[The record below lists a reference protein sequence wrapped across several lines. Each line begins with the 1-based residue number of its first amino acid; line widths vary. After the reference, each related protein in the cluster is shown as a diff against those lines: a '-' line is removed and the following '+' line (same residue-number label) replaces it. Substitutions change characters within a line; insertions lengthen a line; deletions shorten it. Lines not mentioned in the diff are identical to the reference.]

1 MEIIPAIDLHGGNC
15 VRLLRGERDRETV
28 YSTNPAEIGLQ
39 WQKAGAKRLHMVD
52 LDGAFEGRRI
62 NAAAIQAVASALTI
76 PIQLGGGNRNI
87 EIIRETFAYGVTK
100 IILGTVAVQ
109 EPDFV
114 RRLVEEY
121 GERII
126 VGIDARDGMVAVQG
140 WTMSSSVKA
149 VDLALQ
155 MQELGVAEIIYTDIS
170 RDGTLEGPNF
180 TALKEMAEAISI
192 PLIASGGVSSLDD
205 LFRLRDMEHLG
216 IPAAIVGQALYTGK
230 IDLQETIQTMQNAE
244 CRMQNF

>member
-1 MEIIPAIDLHGGNC
+1 MVFVEVIPAIDLHGGNC

-28 YSTNPAEIGLQ
+28 YSANPAEIGAM
-39 WQKAGAKRLHMVD
+39 WQKAGATRLHMVD

-62 NAAAIQAVASALTI
+62 NAAAILAVASALTI

-109 EPDFV
+109 DPDFV
-114 RRLVEEY
+114 KRLVEEY
-121 GERII
+121 GDRIL
-126 VGIDARDGMVAVQG
+126 VGIDARDGMVAVKG
-140 WTMSSSVKA
+140 WTQSSSVKA

-170 RDGTLEGPNF
+170 RDGTLEGPNYA
-180 TALKEMAEAISI
+180 ALKEMAEAVHI
-192 PLIASGGVSSLDD
+192 PLIASGGVSSLED
-205 LFRLRDMEHLG
+205 LYKLRELEHLG
-216 IPAAIVGQALYTGK
+216 INSVIVGQALYTGK
-230 IDLQETIQTMQNAE
+230 IDLQEAILQIKN
-244 CRMQNF
+244 